1 MRPEK
6 KAKAFKKVH
15 ELSKN
20 VGISRAV
27 KAVGGVSR
35 YGYYKWLT
43 RHGLKPIS
51 RFNLQH
57 DQEDQEET
65 NSLRIRHGDGV

>member
-6 KAKAFKKVH
+6 KSKQFKKVH
-15 ELSKN
+15 ELSKT

-35 YGYYKWLT
+35 YGYYKWLA
-43 RHGLKPIS
+43 RHDLKPIS
-51 RFNLQH
+51 RFNLSN
-57 DQEDQEET
+57 DQEET
-65 NSLRIRHGDGV
+65 DHMRVRYGGDI